1 MKKFKKRLAQFILII
16 FALLVIAMIIY
27 SAITIGLVFVYII
40 SVGTF
45 LGCSLVFAI
54 THFDD

>member
-16 FALLVIAMIIY
+16 FALSVIYMMIY
-27 SAITIGLVFVYII
+27 SAITLGFVYVYVIL
-40 SVGTF
+40 GATF
-45 LGCSLVFAI
+45 FGCSLLFAI